1 MKITNFKELASIQ
14 KNLESNAIYLPENAR
29 ILVKT
34 DKATAFKICEPFLKN
49 YPKNE
54 KRLMNHGYLDFT
66 IGVTNFRVS
75 YEST

>member
-1 MKITNFKELASIQ
+1 MAVITNFQELILVQ
-14 KNLESNAIYLPENAR
+14 KNLESNRIYLPENTR

-54 KRLMNHGYLDFT
+54 KLLMYHGYLDFT
-66 IGVTNFRVS
+66 VGITNFRVS
-75 YEST
+75 YE